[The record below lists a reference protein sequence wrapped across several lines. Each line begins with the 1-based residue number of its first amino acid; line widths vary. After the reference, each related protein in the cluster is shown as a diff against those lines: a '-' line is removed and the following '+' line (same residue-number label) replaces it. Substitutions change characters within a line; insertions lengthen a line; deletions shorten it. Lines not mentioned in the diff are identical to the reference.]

1 MAQQREIHLGSKASR
16 EFEGLL
22 KSVDQIIAIH
32 RKLQTGAG
40 RRYEQEALHH
50 AGVVMTVA
58 AWQAYIEKVSHETLD
73 WIEALVLFD
82 DGGSKAPTW
91 ARSTFYMR
99 KPAVA
104 QAIGALN
111 TPNSDNVRKL
121 LKTSFGY
128 DPFSDWTW
136 NAGLRSWTSAQ
147 FCERTNQWLR
157 VRHTIAHGVQ
167 LPNNISWING
177 TNGAAR
183 LNLTLLLDC
192 RRHFEKLVELTDAG
206 LARHLRTEHGKKAWR
221 RPR

>member
-1 MAQQREIHLGSKASR
+1 MASKASK
-16 EFEGLL
+16 EFESLL

-58 AWQAYIEKVSHETLD
+58 AWQAYIEKVSYETLD
-73 WIEALVLFD
+73 WIESLILYID
-82 DGGSKAPTW
+82 NGSAAPAW

-99 KPAVA
+99 KPAVS

-128 DPFSDWTW
+128 DPFLDWSW
-136 NAGLRSWTSAQ
+136 SAGLRNWTPTQ
-147 FCERTNQWLR
+147 FCDRTNQWLR
-157 VRHTIAHGVQ
+157 VRHTIAHGVP
-167 LPNNISWING
+167 LPDNLPWIKGANG
-177 TNGAAR
+177 TAR

-206 LARHLRTEHGKKAWR
+206 LSQHLRTEHGRKAWR